1 MFKNSKLSRYIVV
14 KIIECFCIDIDA
26 TKTALLLKLNRKT
39 INRYFTAFRMLIY
52 THQVSQKEQLLGVVE
67 VDESFFGP
75 ARVRGRPGPRKRGRG
90 TLKQPVFGIY
100 ERNGSVYTELVSD
113 CSAKT
118 LQSII
123 RGKISPDSVI
133 HSDGWRGYD
142 GLVDVGYD
150 KHFRINKTKRFAE
163 NGVHINGIEAFWS
176 FTKRRLA
183 KFNGVKRNFELHLKE
198 CEWRYNKILQ
208 DLIANLKLLVSKNK
222 DLMV

>member
-1 MFKNSKLSRYIVV
+1 M
-14 KIIECFCIDIDA
+14 
-26 TKTALLLKLNRKT
+26 
-39 INRYFTAFRMLIY
+39 AFRTLIY
-52 THQVSQKEQLLGVVE
+52 SHQVSQKEQIVGVVE

-75 ARVRGRPGPRKRGRG
+75 TRIRGRPGPRKRGRG

-100 ERNGSVYTELVSD
+100 EREGSVYTELVTD

-123 RGKISPDSVI
+123 RGKISPESII
-133 HSDGWRGYD
+133 HSDGWRGYG

-150 KHFRINKTKRFAE
+150 KHFRINKTKHFAE
-163 NGVHINGIEAFWS
+163 KTVHINGIEAFWS

-198 CEWRYNKILQ
+198 CEWRYNKTLPQ
-208 DLIANLKLLVSKNK
+208 LLDELKLFITKNK

>member
-1 MFKNSKLSRYIVV
+1 MFKNSKLSRYKVG

-39 INRYFTAFRMLIY
+39 INRYFLAFRTLICSY
-52 THQVSQKEQLLGVVE
+52 QLSQMEQIVGIVE
-67 VDESFFGP
+67 VDESYFGP
-75 ARVRGRPGPRKRGRG
+75 ARLRGRPGPRKRGRG

-100 ERNGSVYTELVSD
+100 ERNGVVYTELVTD

-123 RGKISPDSVI
+123 RGKISPESII
-133 HSDGWRGYD
+133 HSDGWKGYD

-150 KHFRINKTKRFAE
+150 KHFRINKTKHFAE
-163 NGVHINGIEAFWS
+163 NSVHINGIEAFWS
-176 FTKRRLA
+176 FTKRRLS

-198 CEWRYNKILQ
+198 CEWRYSR
-208 DLIANLKLLVSKNK
+208 DLPQLTADLKLLIAKNK

>member
-1 MFKNSKLSRYIVV
+1 MFKNSKLSRY
-14 KIIECFCIDIDA
+14 KIGKIAECFCIDIDA

-39 INRYFTAFRMLIY
+39 VNRYFLAFRTLIY
-52 THQVSQKEQLLGVVE
+52 AHQASQKEKILGVVE

-100 ERNGSVYTELVSD
+100 ERNGAVYTELVPD
-113 CSAKT
+113 CSAKS
-118 LQSII
+118 LQAVI
-123 RGKISPDSVI
+123 RGKVALESVV
-133 HSDGWRGYD
+133 HSDGWRGYE

-150 KHFRINKTKRFAE
+150 KHFRVNKAKHFAE
-163 NGVHINGIEAFWS
+163 NNVHINGIEAFWS
-176 FTKRRLA
+176 FTKRRLT

-198 CEWRYNKILQ
+198 CEWRYNKPLPQ
-208 DLIANLKLLVSKNK
+208 LIAEMKRLVAKNK